1 MEADADPWED
11 DLVELWIPRDII
23 EVDLLVIREVL
34 PLDNNRG
41 MSDADVDFLMLMEL
55 LGRAGGVCCI

>member
-1 MEADADPWED
+1 MEADADTWED

-55 LGRAGGVCCI
+55 LGRAGGACCI